1 MRRTSSKRQPVY
13 RRKPLDHWLAL
24 RACISTCNGFSRAAA
39 IRLDILKSLGVA
51 MQAKALPA
59 DAVVTPE
66 AVDERLGRRDDF
78 LGRYPPRPDRVAVGA
93 GEKVPLEVE
102 ATWPRVQAKDVNHR
116 TGPEERLIAIRGVG
130 EAPMAEVLR
139 VQWKRRRIEE
149 VFEAGKEEAGLAH
162 DGRPTKRSAS
172 STAPCYATRRCG
184 STSAQIRPTIPLR
197 PTPQASD
204 STRRKQS
211 SIRLNWHRRRI
222 RLQRPRRA
230 AAAEPAAR
238 GKGGPSPSPLLGHSV
253 ESSVVVI
260 VRAAGRR
267 PILDRAKTP
276 AP

>member
-51 MQAKALPA
+51 IQAKALPA

-116 TGPEERLIAIRGVG
+116 TGPEERLMAIRGVG
-130 EAPMAEVLR
+130 EAPLAEVVR
-139 VQWKRRRIEE
+139 AQWKCRRIVEE
-149 VFEAGKEEAGLAH
+149 VFEAAKGEVGLAH

-184 STSAQIRPTIPLR
+184 STSAQIRPTIP
-197 PTPQASD
+197 PPPD
-204 STRRKQS
+204 
-211 SIRLNWHRRRI
+211 
-222 RLQRPRRA
+222 
-230 AAAEPAAR
+230 
-238 GKGGPSPSPLLGHSV
+238 
-253 ESSVVVI
+253 
-260 VRAAGRR
+260 AAGKRF
-267 PILDRAKTP
+267 DSA
-276 AP
+276 